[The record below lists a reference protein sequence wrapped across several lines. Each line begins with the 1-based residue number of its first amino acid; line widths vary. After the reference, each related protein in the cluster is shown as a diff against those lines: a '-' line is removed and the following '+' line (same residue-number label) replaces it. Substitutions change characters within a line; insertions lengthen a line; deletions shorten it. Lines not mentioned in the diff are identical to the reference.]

1 MQIQNILVIDD
12 DEVCDMLLSCLIE
25 DVFKACSIIVKKN
38 GGEALNYLRLLPFN
52 SAQFPD
58 LIILD
63 FNLPDMKACEFI
75 KAFETNFTATFPHTQ
90 IVVLTCHAREGDRQA
105 ILQFSSVVAFFNKP
119 LEEKQ
124 LLQIKEVRE
133 GRSPFASQR

>member
-1 MQIQNILVIDD
+1 MQIQNVLVIDD

-25 DVFKACSIIVKKN
+25 DVFKTCSIIIKKN
-38 GGEALNYLRLLPFN
+38 GEEALTYLKQLSLS
-52 SAQFPD
+52 SAQIPD

-63 FNLPDMKACEFI
+63 FNLPDMKASEFI
-75 KAFETNFTATFPHTQ
+75 RAYETNFTAAFPHTR
-90 IVVLTCHAREGDRQA
+90 IVILTCHAREVDRQA

-119 LEEKQ
+119 LEEEQ

-133 GRSPFASQR
+133 GGSPFTSQR